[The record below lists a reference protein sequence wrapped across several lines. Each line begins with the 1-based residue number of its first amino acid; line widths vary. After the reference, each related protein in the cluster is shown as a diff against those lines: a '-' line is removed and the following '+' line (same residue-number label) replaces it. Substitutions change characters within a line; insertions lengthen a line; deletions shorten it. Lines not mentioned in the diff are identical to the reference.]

1 MSKSPEVREPRSSRA
16 KSRGAGTD
24 SSHTPLDYARDE
36 RAVLTC
42 RKALSAAV
50 RRLADISD
58 TPRLDAELLMA
69 HALGLGR
76 ESLLLSRLDHPGPGP
91 FEPLLRRHEAAE
103 PGSSIPRRTAFWS
116 LAMAVG
122 PGGPMLPP
130 TPPRPIP
137 AA

>member
-36 RAVLTC
+36 RAVITC

-76 ESLLLSRLDHPGPGP
+76 ESLLLSRLANQGPAP
-91 FEPLLRRHEAAE
+91 FEPLLRRREAGEADRK
-103 PGSSIPRRTAFWS
+103 S
-116 LAMAVG
+116 AVRG
-122 PGGPMLPP
+122 KRGAV
-130 TPPRPIP
+130 RDE
-137 AA
+137 

>member
-36 RAVLTC
+36 RAVITC

-50 RRLADISD
+50 RRLADIYD

-69 HALGLGR
+69 HALGIGR
-76 ESLLLSRLDHPGPGP
+76 ESLLLSRLDNQGPAT
-91 FEPLLRRHEAAE
+91 FEPLLRPREAGEPVASSTGRHPFCPDDLE
-103 PGSSIPRRTAFWS
+103 
-116 LAMAVG
+116 VG
-122 PGGPMLPP
+122 PGVH
-130 TPPRPIP
+130 TPRPD
-137 AA
+137 